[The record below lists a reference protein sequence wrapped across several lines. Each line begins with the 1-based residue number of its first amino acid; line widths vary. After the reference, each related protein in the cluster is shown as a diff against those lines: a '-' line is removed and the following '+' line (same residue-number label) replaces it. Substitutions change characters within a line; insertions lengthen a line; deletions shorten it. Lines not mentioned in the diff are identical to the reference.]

1 MSESSQE
8 PVAEELPVEPA
19 EAAPPDEAAVEQ
31 PEAIATGDDAP
42 MPWRVKKAADQ
53 AVYGPVD
60 SEMLK
65 EWANSAQIAP
75 EDMIDESDENWR
87 AAPEID
93 FLEMLWQVKL
103 PGGEV
108 YGPTTVG
115 TLREFINEGLVNE
128 KTPAT
133 HAKTHQSLPLAALF
147 AAVDFEKRRA
157 SRRRPM
163 EANKSTAL
171 LAVEMAKDQHIRQL
185 EEDLKE
191 LRKEHDTLIHKYR
204 QLSLQTQDGGA
215 KKPRIVRGPN
225 SAPAA

>member
-1 MSESSQE
+1 MSDTPE
-8 PVAEELPVEPA
+8 PIATPEPPA
-19 EAAPPDEAAVEQ
+19 ETEQIEAIDEAS
-31 PEAIATGDDAP
+31 
-42 MPWRVKKAADQ
+42 MPWRVRKGPDDSI
-53 AVYGPVD
+53 YGPVD
-60 SEMLK
+60 TEMLK

-87 AAPEID
+87 AAPEIE
-93 FLEMLWQVKL
+93 FLEMLWLVKL
-103 PGGEV
+103 PGGES

-147 AAVDFEKRRA
+147 AAVDFEKKRA
-157 SRRRPM
+157 SRRPTM
-163 EANKSTAL
+163 EANKSTAH

-191 LRKEHDTLIHKYR
+191 LRKEHETLTHKYR
-204 QLSLQTQDGGA
+204 QLSLQMQEST
-215 KKPRIVRGPN
+215 KKPKIVRSPTST
-225 SAPAA
+225 SAPSED